1 MWFYC
6 PQSRYRNGELV
17 CVRAQLLGTVYSVIK
32 VRGIWKINGGSVEG
46 VKTVK
51 ETFARRRFGIS
62 SFWFWSGNGISGRSV
77 VRVFLVGIRL
87 EGNVADGIIDQK
99 WNQGNDRHQKWK
111 KQRQASEM
119 EEAVTDIRNGRDN
132 DRHQKWKRQRQ
143 ASEMEEAVTDIRNG
157 RDNDRYQKWKIKVRY
172 HHRKST
178 RVKETDGMECNV
190 VKLRKWSYVRMKA
203 RM

>member
-17 CVRAQLLGTVYSVIK
+17 CIRAWLLVTVYSVIK
-32 VRGIWKINGGSVEG
+32 VRGVWKVNGGSVEG

-51 ETFARRRFGIS
+51 EAFGGKQF
-62 SFWFWSGNGISGRSV
+62 SFWFWSGSGINGRSV

-87 EGNVADGIIDQK
+87 EGNVADGIIVQK

-111 KQRQASEM
+111 K
-119 EEAVTDIRNGRDN
+119 
-132 DRHQKWKRQRQ
+132 QRQ

-178 RVKETDGMECNV
+178 RVKETDGM
-190 VKLRKWSYVRMKA
+190 
-203 RM
+203 